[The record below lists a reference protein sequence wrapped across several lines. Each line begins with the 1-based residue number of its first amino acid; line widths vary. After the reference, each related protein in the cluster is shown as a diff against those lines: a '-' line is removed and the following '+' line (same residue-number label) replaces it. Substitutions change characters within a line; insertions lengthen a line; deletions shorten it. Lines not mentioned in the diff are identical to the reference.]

1 MKMGAEHVSEA
12 NIGNTDVLL
21 STPKY
26 RPTEN
31 PKSQVYI
38 LKTDFA
44 NTVDNRWAPIPSGHI
59 NIGPALVG
67 TVTHAKYM
75 NACRLVAN
83 FYGQCFN
90 RALNMKYRIMSLSF
104 LVFAEWSYKILSE
117 SKIYVWK

>member
-12 NIGNTDVLL
+12 NIGNTDILL

-38 LKTDFA
+38 LKTDIA
-44 NTVDNRWAPIPSGHI
+44 NTVDNRWAPIPNGHI

-75 NACRLVAN
+75 NTCR
-83 FYGQCFN
+83 
-90 RALNMKYRIMSLSF
+90 
-104 LVFAEWSYKILSE
+104 
-117 SKIYVWK
+117 

>member
-12 NIGNTDVLL
+12 NIGSTDILL

-26 RPTEN
+26 RPMEN
-31 PKSQVYI
+31 PKLQVYI
-38 LKTDFA
+38 PKTDIA

-75 NACRLVAN
+75 NTCRYSRSQL
-83 FYGQCFN
+83 
-90 RALNMKYRIMSLSF
+90 
-104 LVFAEWSYKILSE
+104 
-117 SKIYVWK
+117 